1 MVFQFN
7 ISNTIPDTVL
17 EELSVIM
24 GPQPDCGLV
33 EDFIIP
39 VTSLTAAEGTGAV
52 YVSYTREEP
61 AAYASGSFSCTL
73 RFVSK
78 EVDPATGE
86 PEDEGYPDEYQIE
99 DVDLGAADVG
109 FFSPF
114 LSERKPNDK

>member
-1 MVFQFN
+1 
-7 ISNTIPDTVL
+7 
-17 EELSVIM
+17 
-24 GPQPDCGLV
+24 V

-61 AAYASGSFSCTL
+61 SAYASGSFSCTL

-78 EVDPATGE
+78 EVDPSTGE

-99 DVDLGAADVG
+99 DVDLGAADV
-109 FFSPF
+109 SPCSF
-114 LSERKPNDK
+114 RRFITIVIQPELTSSTFPQPT